1 MHKAVS
7 ECGIPTLT
15 DIDHIWAGPEGI
27 WKNKILEHAHRKEIS
42 HDLFLLHQT
51 TSDINFDNAFQL
63 FLFKWRNRGENVLA
77 DHLQS
82 QVLAGVI
89 TKFNYLPHVGFF
101 RFLLSSLTQP
111 ILQQTVPLFYSRA
124 SILIERERFLEDNS
138 QQPILQM

>member
-63 FLFKWRNRGENVLA
+63 FFTRP
-77 DHLQS
+77 
-82 QVLAGVI
+82 QVTLTLTMPFNSSYSSGV
-89 TKFNYLPHVGFF
+89 TGGRTYW
-101 RFLLSSLTQP
+101 LT
-111 ILQQTVPLFYSRA
+111 IYRVRC
-124 SILIERERFLEDNS
+124 
-138 QQPILQM
+138 